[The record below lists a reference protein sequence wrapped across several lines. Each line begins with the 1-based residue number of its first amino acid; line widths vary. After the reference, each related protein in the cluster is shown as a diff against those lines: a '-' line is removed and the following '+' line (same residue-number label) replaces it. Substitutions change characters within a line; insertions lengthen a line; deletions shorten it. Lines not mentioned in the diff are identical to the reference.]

1 MRSSFALT
9 SSSHCLVH
17 PPSPPLTLLIFHKER
32 FKASWMS
39 VSPPKIR
46 RTPRKGSVPRIIGF
60 KFSEEPQTNWLF
72 VVHPR
77 SKRFSSRHH
86 RRHVL
91 VSSSWYIAEEEEDEG
106 FFFTWDARSR
116 RCFYRHATKSF
127 TILSESSKNFSSLKP
142 SRLAFL
148 GILLWW
154 LNSFHCNVI
163 NRYFLSFYFDHHW
176 GDLSIEFHSFRKR
189 FFCFNRYFNWAIL
202 FFVNFSI

>member
-1 MRSSFALT
+1 MIRTNSINSMNSFILSWYQRKRIIALAKQTADFYQPPLSLCERRSLSSRRNSLLRSSFALT

-46 RTPRKGSVPRIIGF
+46 RTPREGSVPRIIGF

-106 FFFTWDARSR
+106 FFFT
-116 RCFYRHATKSF
+116 
-127 TILSESSKNFSSLKP
+127 
-142 SRLAFL
+142 
-148 GILLWW
+148 
-154 LNSFHCNVI
+154 
-163 NRYFLSFYFDHHW
+163 
-176 GDLSIEFHSFRKR
+176 
-189 FFCFNRYFNWAIL
+189 
-202 FFVNFSI
+202 